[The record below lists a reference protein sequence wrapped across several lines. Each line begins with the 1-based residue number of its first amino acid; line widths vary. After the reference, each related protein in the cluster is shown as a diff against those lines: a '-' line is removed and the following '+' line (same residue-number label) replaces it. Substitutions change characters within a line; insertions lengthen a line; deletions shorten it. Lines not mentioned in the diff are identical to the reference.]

1 MAQCLRLRRQ
11 RGFTYLGLIILVA
24 IIALV
29 AAAGLKMGSVL
40 QRSAAEQ
47 ELLDI
52 GAQFSDALKS
62 YESATPAGRPTQPP
76 ALQDLLKDP
85 RFPTVRRHLR
95 KIFVDPVTG
104 KAEWGVV
111 YLSGQKG
118 VIGVYSLSQAKPFKQ
133 GNFEL
138 RFQGFDG
145 KEHLSDW
152 KFTATGE
159 TSVATSTTTKPAA
172 AGTLPAATSTPP
184 ATVPA
189 TSSGSLPDSVSLPAA
204 PAQAPPDKPAEVTPD
219 DPPEET
225 PEQAPASE

>member
-1 MAQCLRLRRQ
+1 MAARTGRPRQ
-11 RGFTYLGLIILVA
+11 HGFTYLGLIILVA

-62 YESATPAGRPTQPP
+62 YAGATPAGQPSQPP
-76 ALQDLLKDP
+76 TLQDLLKDP
-85 RFPTVRRHLR
+85 RFPGVRRHLR
-95 KIFVDPVTG
+95 KLFVDPVTG

-111 YLSGQKG
+111 YLSGQTG
-118 VIGVYSLSQAKPFKQ
+118 VVAVYSLSQAKPVKQ

-145 KEHLSDW
+145 RQHLSDW

-159 TSVATSTTTKPAA
+159 VSVPTVTTTKPSADGA
-172 AGTLPAATSTPP
+172 LPPATSTPP
-184 ATVPA
+184 APTPGSFPA
-189 TSSGSLPDSVSLPAA
+189 SAPAA
-204 PAQAPPDKPAEVTPD
+204 PLPDAPVQAPPEKPSEVTPD
-219 DPPEET
+219 DPPEE
-225 PEQAPASE
+225 PPAGE